1 MGFDQFASFLY
12 EKNIVST
19 EFARIMLDSFWDVY
33 KVSFLFSIILP
44 YLIYLSLTLYI
55 MINVVCVEDHEITKW

>member
-1 MGFDQFASFLY
+1 MGFDQFASFLSQ
-12 EKNIVST
+12 KNIVST

-33 KVSFLFSIILP
+33 KASFLFSIILP